1 MKKQTFSSVWDAI
14 EDSKEQALNLKVRS
28 RLMSALCEELNRRH
42 LSQPKAALLLGV
54 TQPRISDLKRG
65 RVDLFSIDTLINM
78 LGTLETPV
86 SIEIKKGVVE
96 VHGRAI
102 CVSA

>member
-28 RLMSALCEELNRRH
+28 RLMSALCEELKRRK
-42 LSQPKAALLLGV
+42 LSQPKAAQILGV
-54 TQPRISDLKRG
+54 TQPRISDLQRG

-78 LGTLETPV
+78 LGTLETPI
-86 SIEIKKGVVE
+86 SIEITNGAVE
-96 VHGRAI
+96 VQTT
-102 CVSA
+102 SL